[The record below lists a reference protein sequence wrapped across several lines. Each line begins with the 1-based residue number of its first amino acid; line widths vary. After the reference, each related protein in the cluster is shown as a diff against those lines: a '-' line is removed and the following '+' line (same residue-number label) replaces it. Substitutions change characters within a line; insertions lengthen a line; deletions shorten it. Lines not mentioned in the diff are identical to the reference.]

1 VRADLVVGCD
11 GRNSIVRQL
20 AKLET
25 KEIGVPLDV
34 LWMHIS
40 KRDGDPE
47 QLFGFVRDGKG
58 FGLIDRDDYFQAA
71 LAIPKGGIEN
81 IKQRGLPALRD
92 DIVAL
97 APFLEDR
104 IAELDDWSKIKLLT
118 VQINRLHKWYRKGL
132 LCIGDAAHAM
142 SPAAGVGIN
151 LAIQDA
157 VAAGNLLAVKLK
169 AGPVSIADLAAVQK
183 RREWPTR
190 LIQAMQASIHRHA
203 IARLM
208 IVNALQWIPAL
219 QFLTARFVGIGP
231 RPEHVRS
238 PTVLG
243 ARS

>member
-1 VRADLVVGCD
+1 MPIDVV
-11 GRNSIVRQL
+11 
-20 AKLET
+20 
-25 KEIGVPLDV
+25 
-34 LWMHIS
+34 WMHIS
-40 KRDGDPE
+40 KRDRDPE
-47 QLFGFVRDGKG
+47 QLFGFFGRGKG
-58 FGLIDRDDYFQAA
+58 LGLIDRGDYFQAA
-71 LAIPKGGIEN
+71 FVIPKGGIDK
-81 IKQRGLPALRD
+81 IKERGLPALHD

-118 VQINRLHKWYRKGL
+118 VQINRLQKWYRQGL

-157 VAAGNLLAVKLK
+157 VAAGNLLAAKLK

-190 LIQAMQASIHRHA
+190 LIHAMQALVHRYA
-203 IARLM
+203 IVRNT
-208 IVNALQWIPAL
+208 IVKTLQWLPPL

-238 PTVLG
+238 PI
-243 ARS
+243 A